1 MLIASQFLLWV
12 VAALLFIA
20 VMALSRQ
27 VSGLRQRLDGA
38 PVCARCGESHGAAVD
53 AAPPRTVTEPTSFA

>member
-20 VMALSRQ
+20 VLALSRQ
-27 VSGLRQRLDGA
+27 VSGLRERLESS
-38 PVCARCGESHGAAVD
+38 PVCTRCGQPHEAAAD
-53 AAPPRTVTEPTSFA
+53 TAAQSRPREPTSFA

>member
-12 VAALLFIA
+12 IAALLFIA

-27 VSGLRQRLDGA
+27 VSGLRERLDRSPA
-38 PVCARCGESHGAAVD
+38 CARCSADPEPAAEP
-53 AAPPRTVTEPTSFA
+53 ASRPSSEPTSFA

>member
-20 VMALSRQ
+20 VLALSRQ
-27 VSGLRQRLDGA
+27 VSGLRARLEQDDPCA
-38 PVCARCGESHGAAVD
+38 TCDRASEPAEPQPVRRA
-53 AAPPRTVTEPTSFA
+53 TEPTSFA

>member
-20 VMALSRQ
+20 VLALSRQ
-27 VSGLRQRLDGA
+27 VSGLRERLESDS
-38 PVCARCGESHGAAVD
+38 VCARCGRPHETTAD
-53 AAPPRTVTEPTSFA
+53 PAPQVRTREPTSFA

>member
-20 VMALSRQ
+20 VLALSRQ
-27 VSGLRQRLDGA
+27 VSGLRARLEQGA
-38 PVCARCGESHGAAVD
+38 PCPQGE
-53 AAPPRTVTEPTSFA
+53 PPREPLAEASPARPTTEPTSFA